1 MDKSIRELLEEEL
14 VADIEAL
21 ENLSPDTEEY
31 KKTVDNIAKL
41 HELLVAEYEHEL
53 KEESQRRELIR
64 ADDELE
70 LKHETEDDRQ
80 AQCKKDR
87 RIQYIRIGLEAG
99 GIILPLVCY
108 GVWLK
113 RGFAFEKDG
122 IVTSS
127 FFKNMINRMKP
138 TK

>member
-14 VADIEAL
+14 KVDIGL
-21 ENLSPDTEEY
+21 LNSLSPDTEEY
-31 KKTVDNIAKL
+31 KKIADNIAKL
-41 HELLVAEYEHEL
+41 HEILVAEYEHEL
-53 KEESQRRELIR
+53 KDEAQRRELLR
-64 ADDELE
+64 AEDELE
-70 LKHETEDDRQ
+70 IKRDAENDRQ

-87 RIQYIRIGLEAG
+87 RIQYIRIGLEAS
-99 GIILPLVCY
+99 GIVLPLIFY

-113 RGFAFEKDG
+113 KGFEFEKDG

-127 FFKNMINRMKP
+127 FFKNMINRIKP

>member
-1 MDKSIRELLEEEL
+1 MDKSIKELLEEEL

-21 ENLSPDTEEY
+21 ENLLPNTDEY
-31 KKTVDNIAKL
+31 KKTVENIEKL
-41 HELLVAEYEHEL
+41 HKLLMAEYEHEL
-53 KEESQRRELIR
+53 KEESQRRELLR
-64 ADDELE
+64 AEDELE
-70 LKHETEDDRQ
+70 LKHETENDRQ
-80 AQCKKDR
+80 AQCKKER
-87 RIQYIRIGLEAG
+87 HIQYIRIGVEAG

-127 FFKNMINRMKP
+127 FFKNILNP
-138 TK
+138 

>member
-14 VADIEAL
+14 KADIESL
-21 ENLSPDTEEY
+21 DNLSPDTEEY
-31 KKTVDNIAKL
+31 KKIADNIAKL

-53 KEESQRRELIR
+53 KDEAQRRELLR
-64 ADDELE
+64 AEDELE
-70 LKHETEDDRQ
+70 IKRDAENDRQ
-80 AQCKKDR
+80 TQCKKDR

-99 GIILPLVCY
+99 GIVLPLIFY

-113 RGFAFEKDG
+113 KGFEFEKDG

>member
-1 MDKSIRELLEEEL
+1 MDNSIRFLLEEEL

-21 ENLSPDTEEY
+21 EKISPETDEY
-31 KKTVDNIAKL
+31 KKIVENIERL
-41 HELLVAEYEHEL
+41 HKILMAGYELEL
-53 KEESQRRELIR
+53 KEDSQRRELIR

>member
-1 MDKSIRELLEEEL
+1 MDKSIKELLEEEL

-53 KEESQRRELIR
+53 KDESQRRELIR

-87 RIQYIRIGLEAG
+87 RIQYIRIGLEAS

-108 GVWLK
+108 GVWLR

-127 FFKNMINRMKP
+127 FFKNMISRIKP

>member
-14 VADIEAL
+14 KVDIGL
-21 ENLSPDTEEY
+21 LNSLSPDTEEY
-31 KKTVDNIAKL
+31 KKIADNIAKL

-53 KEESQRRELIR
+53 KNEAQRRELLR
-64 ADDELE
+64 ADEELE
-70 LKHETEDDRQ
+70 LRHETEDDRQ

-87 RIQYIRIGLEAG
+87 RIQYIRIGLEAS
-99 GIILPLVCY
+99 GIVLPLIFY

-113 RGFAFEKDG
+113 KGFEFEKDG

-127 FFKNMINRMKP
+127 FFKNMINRIKP